1 MQNDKSPGNDG
12 LTKEFY
18 ETFWDDLKEIFVNSV
33 REAKEIGHLSTSQR
47 QAIIKLIEKKDRD
60 KRFIKNWRPI
70 SLLNVDSKIISK
82 ALSEKL
88 KEVLPD
94 LISSQQTAYVKNR
107 HIGESGRL
115 ISDIIEITEIRKIE
129 GFLVT
134 MDIEKAFDSLD
145 HNFLISTLEKYGFGQ
160 NFILWIKILLND
172 QESCVINGGKTTKY
186 FMLGRGARQGDPIS
200 AFLFILALEI
210 LFLLIKT
217 KPEIAGLTIFDHCYL
232 YSAYADDTTFFL
244 KDTISI
250 KNMVDTFHLFSEFS
264 GLKPNLSKCEITGI
278 GVLKGVQVAVC
289 GMRCVDLKNDTL
301 KILGTH
307 FSYNEKLKEERN
319 FYTTVTNIQRVLKIW
334 KMRNLTLEGK
344 IVIFKTLA
352 ISKIVFQ
359 SMITPVPRHI
369 VNELERIQ
377 KAFLWKNSS
386 PKIKHETLCNDY
398 KGGGLKNIDILNKI
412 INLQ

>member
-1 MQNDKSPGNDG
+1 MQNDKSHGNDG

-115 ISDIIEITEIRKIE
+115 ISDIIEITEIRNIE

-145 HNFLISTLEKYGFGQ
+145 HNFLIFTLEKYGFGQ
-160 NFILWIKILLND
+160 NFI
-172 QESCVINGGKTTKY
+172 S
-186 FMLGRGARQGDPIS
+186 
-200 AFLFILALEI
+200 
-210 LFLLIKT
+210 
-217 KPEIAGLTIFDHCYL
+217 
-232 YSAYADDTTFFL
+232 
-244 KDTISI
+244 
-250 KNMVDTFHLFSEFS
+250 
-264 GLKPNLSKCEITGI
+264 
-278 GVLKGVQVAVC
+278 
-289 GMRCVDLKNDTL
+289 
-301 KILGTH
+301 
-307 FSYNEKLKEERN
+307 
-319 FYTTVTNIQRVLKIW
+319 
-334 KMRNLTLEGK
+334 
-344 IVIFKTLA
+344 
-352 ISKIVFQ
+352 
-359 SMITPVPRHI
+359 
-369 VNELERIQ
+369 
-377 KAFLWKNSS
+377 
-386 PKIKHETLCNDY
+386 
-398 KGGGLKNIDILNKI
+398 
-412 INLQ
+412 

>member
-1 MQNDKSPGNDG
+1 MQNTIKKLIIDDTEVTDQTCILNHIKDFYEALFKKREQKTTAEIKGFLNAIDVPKLSEDQVKLCEEDLTEKDLYKSLRSMQNDKSPGNDG

-107 HIGESGRL
+107 HIGESGML
-115 ISDIIEITEIRKIE
+115 ISNIIEITKIRKIG

-134 MDIEKAFDSLD
+134 TDIEKAFDSLD
-145 HNFLISTLEKYGFGQ
+145 HDFLISTLEKYGFDQ
-160 NFILWIKILLND
+160 SFVLWIKISLND

-200 AFLFILALEI
+200 AFLFMLALEI

-217 KPEIAGLTIFDHCYL
+217 KSEIAGLTIFDHCYL
-232 YSAYADDTTFFL
+232 YFAYADDTTFFL
-244 KDTISI
+244 KDKNI
-250 KNMVDTFHLFSEFS
+250 KN
-264 GLKPNLSKCEITGI
+264 
-278 GVLKGVQVAVC
+278 
-289 GMRCVDLKNDTL
+289 
-301 KILGTH
+301 
-307 FSYNEKLKEERN
+307 
-319 FYTTVTNIQRVLKIW
+319 
-334 KMRNLTLEGK
+334 
-344 IVIFKTLA
+344 
-352 ISKIVFQ
+352 ISKIWSILF
-359 SMITPVPRHI
+359 IYFR
-369 VNELERIQ
+369 
-377 KAFLWKNSS
+377 NS
-386 PKIKHETLCNDY
+386 LD
-398 KGGGLKNIDILNKI
+398 
-412 INLQ
+412 